1 MKITN
6 SLGQVLISEDDY
18 KTMILNGK
26 NCQEEKHDPL
36 PVVKLF
42 TPDSGATWLLTE
54 LDPENPDIAFGLCDL
69 GMGFPELGG
78 VCISEILALKGQ
90 LGLPVERDVHVTLDK
105 PISEYAEEA
114 SSRGYI
120 TTSF

>member
-6 SLGQVLISEDDY
+6 SLGQVLISEDHF
-18 KTMILNGK
+18 KKMIENGK
-26 NCQEEKHDPL
+26 NCQEDKHDPV

-42 TPDSGATWLLTE
+42 TPDSGATWLLSE
-54 LDPENPDIAFGLCDL
+54 VDPENPDIAFGLCDL
-69 GMGFPELGG
+69 GMGFPELGA
-78 VCISEILALKGQ
+78 VYISEILALKGQ

-105 PISEYAEEA
+105 PLSEYTEEA
-114 SSRGYI
+114 NNRGHI

>member
-26 NCQEEKHDPL
+26 NCQEEEHDPI
-36 PVVKLF
+36 PVVKFF

-69 GMGFPELGG
+69 GIGFPELGA

-105 PISEYAEEA
+105 PLSKYTEEA

>member
-1 MKITN
+1 MD
-6 SLGQVLISEDDY
+6 LA
-18 KTMILNGK
+18 
-26 NCQEEKHDPL
+26 EKECPKGYYDPI

-54 LDPENPDIAFGLCDL
+54 LDPENEDIAFGLCDL
-69 GMGFPELGG
+69 GIGFAELGR

-105 PISEYAEEA
+105 PLSEYTEEA
-114 SSRGYI
+114 SKRGHI